1 MSTPSTASVTDTPL
15 AVQGAATETYDL
27 LARAFEQTFHDTRG
41 GVQITY
47 ITGEQVTRRLNEV
60 LGPFG
65 WNFTVVERQYDD
77 DADEIWVHGRM
88 GIRHPDSGEW
98 IYRDQ
103 YGSQKV
109 KRSAA
114 MCGWVTRDGE
124 NAGVV
129 CNDKTWDHEKRHKDH
144 SFIASTER
152 RQPLDLGF
160 DHKGATTDA
169 LKKCAS
175 LFGVGLYLSEKE
187 QVGDKVLPTVRAG
200 RTNVVVQQPRQQPAL
215 PPRQQAQPV
224 ARVDQPKCEQC
235 GTELQPQGF
244 RDGTQWTVDDLAKFG
259 IDRFKKVLC
268 YPDFKRHAKPGE
280 VAPAQQTA

>member
-1 MSTPSTASVTDTPL
+1 MSTPSTTSVTDTPL
-15 AVQGAATETYDL
+15 AVQGPATDIYEL
-27 LARAFEQTFHDTRG
+27 LARQFEQTFHDTRG

-65 WNFTVVERQYDD
+65 WNFTVVERQYDE

-114 MCGWVTRDGE
+114 MCGFTVRDGD
-124 NAGVV
+124 NAGLI
-129 CNDKTWDHEKRHKDH
+129 CNDKQWDHDKRHRDH
-144 SFIASTER
+144 TFMASTER

-160 DHKGATTDA
+160 DHKGATTDS

-187 QVGDKVLPTVRAG
+187 QVGDKVLPSVRAG
-200 RTNVVVQQPRQQPAL
+200 RTTQVREQPRQQPAL
-215 PPRQQAQPV
+215 PPRQQQTTPT
-224 ARVDQPKCEQC
+224 PITSGIKCEQC
-235 GTELQPQGF
+235 GTDLRPQAFTGNKTWSVDELAEQG
-244 RDGTQWTVDDLAKFG
+244 KE
-259 IDRFKKVLC
+259 RFKKVLC
-268 YPDFKRHAKPGE
+268 YPDFKAAMQASQK
-280 VAPAQQTA
+280 TA